1 MVAFL
6 VALLVG
12 FATFLI
18 QVIFAAIAAVAIYF
32 FLQYLAVPAFLA
44 TSSSLFGGINPA
56 ILFFANISDLQFGL
70 SVVSSAY
77 VTRFVIRRFSI
88 VF

>member
-12 FATFLI
+12 FATFVV
-18 QVIFAAIAAVAIYF
+18 QVLFAAVAAVAIYF
-32 FLQYLAVPAFLA
+32 FLQYLAVPAFL
-44 TSSSLFGGINPA
+44 SSSQSLFGGISPA
-56 ILFFANISDLQFGL
+56 ILFFANIADLQFGL
-70 SVVSSAY
+70 SVIASAY
-77 VTRFVIRRFSI
+77 VTRFVVRRFSI

>member
-1 MVAFL
+1 MVAML

-12 FATFLI
+12 FATFLV

-32 FLQYLAVPAFLA
+32 FLQYLAVPAFLSG
-44 TSSSLFGGINPA
+44 SSALFGGVSPA
-56 ILFFANISDLQFGL
+56 VLYFASIADLQFGL
-70 SVVSSAY
+70 SVISSAY

-88 VF
+88 TL